1 MRKVISIL
9 SVIILFPFFATAQND
24 PEAIKVLDKFAGNA
38 MKAPSVSMKFRIITN
53 NQPENKI
60 DTASGSVI
68 LSKDKYKLEL
78 PNNIVWFDGI
88 TSWSYLQAEQEV
100 TITKPDKK
108 DNTFQ
113 SRPSLIFTLYK
124 KDYKCRLIEEKT
136 DSYQVDLFPL
146 DIKSDILRIRLT
158 IGKSQYNLISL
169 EYKRR
174 DGIIATIQVLDYNLK
189 QAQTSD
195 MFIFK
200 AEKYKGAEIIDM
212 R

>member
-1 MRKVISIL
+1 MRKLISIL
-9 SVIILFPFFATAQND
+9 SVIILLPLFAAAQND
-24 PEAIKVLDKFAGNA
+24 PAAIKILDKFTDNA
-38 MKAPSVSMKFRIITN
+38 MKAPSVSMKYRIITN

-60 DTASGSVI
+60 DTAAGSVI

-113 SRPSLIFTLYK
+113 SRPSLIFTMYK
-124 KDYKCRLIEEKT
+124 KDYKCRLVEEKT
-136 DSYQVDLFPL
+136 DSYQVDLYPL
-146 DIKSDILRIRLT
+146 DIKSDILRIRLA

-174 DGIIATIQVLDYNLK
+174 DGIIATIQVLEYNLK
-189 QAQTSD
+189 QAQAGDAFT
-195 MFIFK
+195 FK

>member
-1 MRKVISIL
+1 MRKLSAIL
-9 SVIILFPFFATAQND
+9 LAIILYPFIASAQND
-24 PEAIKVLDKFAGNA
+24 PDAIKILDKFADNA
-38 MKAPSVSMKFRIITN
+38 MKAPSVLMKFRIITN

-60 DTASGSVI
+60 DTSAGSVV
-68 LSKDKYKLEL
+68 LSKDKYRLEL
-78 PNNIVWFDGI
+78 PNNTVWFDGT

-100 TITKPDKK
+100 TITRPDRK

-124 KDYKCRLIEEKT
+124 KDYKCRLIEEKS
-136 DSYQVDLFPL
+136 DSYQVDLYPI

-158 IGKSQYNLISL
+158 IGKELYNLISL

-174 DGIIATIQVLDYNLK
+174 DGIIAAIQVLEYNLK
-189 QAQTSD
+189 QVQPAD
-195 MFIFK
+195 AFVFK
-200 AEKYKGAEIIDM
+200 AEKYKGAEINDM

>member
-1 MRKVISIL
+1 MRKLISIL
-9 SVIILFPFFATAQND
+9 LVIILFPFIATAQND

-60 DTASGSVI
+60 DTAAGSVI

-78 PNNIVWFDGI
+78 PDNIVWFDGS

-113 SRPSLIFTLYK
+113 SRPSLIFTMYK
-124 KDYKCRLIEEKT
+124 KDYKCRLVEEKT
-136 DSYQVDLFPL
+136 DSYQVDLYPL

-189 QAQTSD
+189 QAQTGD
-195 MFIFK
+195 LFIFK